1 MIETQIADEK
11 NLQLPEEEKEGDT
24 PTFLRFG
31 RLVAGNRLTQGMANV
46 ARTTIAVASAIPEV
60 AIQGAAINR
69 YNAKQL
75 ENQQRAAEKLN
86 SLKEEREKEKLKKAG
101 KPPFQTL
108 LLLSSLF

>member
-1 MIETQIADEK
+1 
-11 NLQLPEEEKEGDT
+11 
-24 PTFLRFG
+24 
-31 RLVAGNRLTQGMANV
+31 MANV

-86 SLKEEREKEKLKKAG
+86 SLKEEREKEKL
-101 KPPFQTL
+101 
-108 LLLSSLF
+108 

>member
-1 MIETQIADEK
+1 M
-11 NLQLPEEEKEGDT
+11 
-24 PTFLRFG
+24 
-31 RLVAGNRLTQGMANV
+31 VAGNRLTQGMANV

-86 SLKEEREKEKLKKAG
+86 SLKEEREKEKLQKAG
-101 KPPFQTL
+101 KPPFRIL
-108 LLLSSLF
+108 LLLS